1 VVFVPPRLGIDSL
14 AMFGRY
20 NYANAEDGLAEHSH
34 AAALEICYLVRG
46 RQTYCIGKHS
56 YHLRGGDVFL
66 TMPDERHGTGGGP
79 QEKGL
84 LYWMILLNP
93 SSTGG
98 SLLGLAQKESLDQL
112 KNPAIFS
119 GGTEA
124 LARSCGRTS
133 QHVNACLQRFHGI
146 TATEAVNAAR
156 MEFAA
161 RELRTGTKKILE
173 ICFDCGFE
181 NLAHFYRIFK
191 AATGTTPRA
200 YRQNHQ
206 LLIR

>member
-1 VVFVPPRLGIDSL
+1 
-14 AMFGRY
+14 
-20 NYANAEDGLAEHSH
+20 
-34 AAALEICYLVRG
+34 
-46 RQTYCIGKHS
+46 
-56 YHLRGGDVFL
+56 
-66 TMPDERHGTGGGP
+66 
-79 QEKGL
+79 
-84 LYWMILLNP
+84 
-93 SSTGG
+93 
-98 SLLGLAQKESLDQL
+98 
-112 KNPAIFS
+112 
-119 GGTEA
+119 
-124 LARSCGRTS
+124 
-133 QHVNACLQRFHGI
+133 VNASLQRLHGI

-156 MEFAA
+156 MDFAT

>member
-1 VVFVPPRLGIDSL
+1 
-14 AMFGRY
+14 
-20 NYANAEDGLAEHSH
+20 
-34 AAALEICYLVRG
+34 
-46 RQTYCIGKHS
+46 
-56 YHLRGGDVFL
+56 
-66 TMPDERHGTGGGP
+66 
-79 QEKGL
+79 
-84 LYWMILLNP
+84 
-93 SSTGG
+93 
-98 SLLGLAQKESLDQL
+98 
-112 KNPAIFS
+112 
-119 GGTEA
+119 
-124 LARSCGRTS
+124 
-133 QHVNACLQRFHGI
+133 VNACLQRFHGI

-200 YRQNHQ
+200 YRESHQ